1 MTAPRRVDAHQ
12 HFWRLARGDYGWL
25 TPELGVLYRDH
36 EPAEL
41 LPLLAERDIAQ
52 SVLVQAAPTD
62 AETDFLL
69 ELAGQHDFLAAVV
82 GWVDMATPDAPNR
95 LRELAQHP
103 RFRGVRPMI
112 QDIADDAW
120 MLRTELTPAFEA
132 LIALGLRFD
141 ALVQPRHL
149 ANLLRLLERH
159 PSLPVVIDH
168 GAKPEIASGGF
179 DPWYE
184 RMRALAAQPH
194 VCCKLS
200 GLVTEAAAD
209 WRTDDLAPYVD
220 ALFELFG
227 AERLMWG
234 SDWPVVN
241 LAGGYAAWWNATET
255 LVAGLDESDRAAVLG
270 GTAVAFY
277 GLEERDDD

>member
-25 TPELGVLYRDH
+25 TAELGVLYRDH

-41 LPLLAERDIAQ
+41 LPLLVERDIWQ

-69 ELAGQHDFLAAVV
+69 ELAGQRDFVAAVV
-82 GWVDMATPDAPNR
+82 GWVDMAARDAPDR
-95 LRELAQHP
+95 LEELAQHAS
-103 RFRGVRPMI
+103 FRGVRPMI

-120 MLRTELTPAFEA
+120 MLRAELTPAFEA

-141 ALVQPRHL
+141 ALVLPRHL
-149 ANLLRLLERH
+149 DNLVRLLERH
-159 PSLPVVIDH
+159 PALPVVIDH
-168 GAKPEIASGGF
+168 GAKPDIAGGGF
-179 DPWYE
+179 EPWYE
-184 RMRALAAQPH
+184 RMRIIAAQPH
-194 VCCKLS
+194 VFCKLS

-209 WRTDDLAPYVD
+209 WRTDDLKPYVD

-255 LVAGLDESDRAAVLG
+255 LLAGLDESDRAAVLG
-270 GTAVAFY
+270 GTAVDFY
-277 GLEERDDD
+277 GLEEKDDD